1 MTELRVTHVDT
12 SRDTPSREGNDLKG
26 GKIRLSEDIDFEIG
40 TPRQILDQ
48 LRGIIN
54 QFFVFGAHLLVNNSD
69 ETCTVVVI
77 SSGTVGGACTC
88 LPTRRGRHT
97 DPHSFWGVGQGS
109 LAECI

>member
-40 TPRQILDQ
+40 TPWQILDQ
-48 LRGIIN
+48 LWGIIN
-54 QFFVFGAHLLVNNSD
+54 QFLVFGAHLLVNNGD
-69 ETCTVVVI
+69 ETWTVVVI
-77 SSGTVGGACTC
+77 LSRTVGDVCAC

-97 DPHSFWGVGQGS
+97 DPHSF
-109 LAECI
+109 